1 MVKAIWLVIV
11 MCVVSLTL
19 VVAQENRKEKSKQ
32 NGSDTTR
39 NMNWVHRS
47 SEDGVERS
55 ITLRNNVDF
64 NNDYTDV
71 TDMPVGGYFAV
82 KTIEGGVTCELEI
95 TRGANGELQRRYSV
109 EGAVHT
115 YDDEARS
122 WLARVLNEALRSG
135 FDAKGRA
142 EKILSKQGVEG
153 VLDEAS
159 RMRSDYVKRIYF
171 TTALGA
177 SNSGDDIALRVLRQ
191 AAQQLSSDYEK
202 AQLLIR
208 ISKFD
213 FGSEQLREAF
223 AEAMQG
229 MSSDYE
235 RGRAMSTLLRQHGA
249 NAEVQLLV
257 VRSAAKLSSDYEKAK
272 NLVKVARLNST
283 NERVR
288 AALTDAAQKITS
300 EYERGR
306 VLVMLAT
313 KRRL

>member
-47 SEDGVERS
+47 SEDSTERS

-64 NNDYTDV
+64 NDDYTDV
-71 TDMPVGGYFAV
+71 TDMSVGGYFAV
-82 KTIEGGVTCELEI
+82 KTVEGGVTRELEI
-95 TRGANGELQRRYSV
+95 TRGANGELQRRYAV
-109 EGAVHT
+109 EGAVRT

-153 VLDEAS
+153 ILDEAS

-191 AAQQLSSDYEK
+191 AARQLSSDYEK
-202 AQLLIR
+202 AQLLSR

-306 VLVMLAT
+306 VLAVLAT